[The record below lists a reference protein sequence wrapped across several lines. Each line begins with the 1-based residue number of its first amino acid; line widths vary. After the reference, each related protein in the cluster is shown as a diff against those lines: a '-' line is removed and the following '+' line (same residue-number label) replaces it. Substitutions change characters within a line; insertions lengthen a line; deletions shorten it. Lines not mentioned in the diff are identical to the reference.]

1 MPGAHTRLTT
11 SELHRAI
18 EAADY
23 LCSLEDYLDRPTFIK
38 IETLRA
44 DLDAECEDRKTMD
57 LDARRAAKAAT
68 VP

>member
-23 LCSLEDYLDRPTFIK
+23 LCGLEDYLDRPTFIK
-38 IETLRA
+38 IDTLKA
-44 DLDAECEDRKTMD
+44 DLHAERDDRKNMD
-57 LDARRAAKAAT
+57 LDGRPAAKASLAS
-68 VP
+68 